1 MRTVLRSLEI
11 SGGRMVLPDGV
22 VDDAKL
28 RIVDGVI
35 DGVGADGE
43 ATGHWDARGLIVAP
57 GVIDLHGD
65 AFERQIMP
73 RPGVHFA
80 MDLALVDTDRQLV
93 ANGITTAFHAVT
105 WSWEPGL
112 RSGAAAEELAQA
124 MSAMNGRLACDTR
137 LHLRWETFNLD
148 EENAAESWLVEGR
161 AGLFAFNDHT
171 PNMVHKS
178 EGPVELRKVVERTGL
193 PHEDFYKLLD
203 RVWARRDEVPDSIAR
218 LAARARDRGLP
229 MASHD
234 DPSPEVRGYYHAL
247 GCTMSEFPKTE
258 ATARAARDAGG
269 AVIMGAPNVVRG
281 GSHLNAV
288 SATALIDAGICD
300 VLCTDYYYP
309 APVAAAL
316 RLATDG
322 TMALNEAWAL
332 VAGGPAAAAGLDDR
346 GAIAPGKRADLVLID
361 DSKDR
366 CPRVVATVVAGKLAF
381 AAQDLR
387 AGC

>member
-1 MRTVLRSLEI
+1 MPNSLEI
-11 SGGRMVLPDGV
+11 TGGRVVLPDGV

-28 RIVDGVI
+28 RIVDGLI
-35 DGVGADGE
+35 DGVCEDGG
-43 ATGHWDARGLIVAP
+43 TTTHWDARGLLVAP
-57 GVIDLHGD
+57 GVVDLHGD

-80 MDLALVDTDRQLV
+80 IDLALVDSDRQLV

-124 MSAMNGRLACDTR
+124 ITAMDGRLACDTR

-148 EENAAESWLVEGR
+148 EERAAESWLAEDR

-171 PNMVHKS
+171 PNMVHKT

-193 PHEDFYKLLD
+193 PHEDFFKLLE

-218 LAARARDRGLP
+218 LAACARDRGLP

-234 DPSPEVRGYYHAL
+234 DPSPEIRGYYHAL

-258 ATARAARDAGG
+258 ATARAARASGG

-288 SATALIDAGICD
+288 SATALIDAGFCD

-316 RLATDG
+316 RLASEG
-322 TMALNEAWAL
+322 VMALSDAWAL
-332 VAGGPAAAAGLDDR
+332 VAGEPAAAAGLDDR
-346 GAIAPGKRADLVLID
+346 GTIAPGKRADLVLID
-361 DSKDR
+361 DSRDR
-366 CPRVVATVVAGKLAF
+366 CPRVVATIVAGRPVF
-381 AAQDLR
+381 VAQDLR
-387 AGC
+387 ASGG